1 MRRLSKAPVLASFLR
16 SNARFAEILKAPKTV
31 ANRDSAIKRFELTFE
46 LAWKSIKEQLESQGI
61 VARSPRECLEQAL
74 SLGILSDDP
83 RWLRMLDDRNLSVHT
98 YNEKLAAEIYGRLK
112 SYRPLFDGL
121 SKALLGRLPPR

>member
-16 SNARFAEILKAPKTV
+16 SSARFAEILKAPKTV

-46 LAWKSIKEQLESQGI
+46 LAWKSIKEHLESLGI

-74 SLGILSDDP
+74 SLGVISDDP
-83 RWLRMLDDRNLSVHT
+83 RWLRMLEDRNLSVHT
-98 YNEKLAAEIYGRLK
+98 
-112 SYRPLFDGL
+112 
-121 SKALLGRLPPR
+121 